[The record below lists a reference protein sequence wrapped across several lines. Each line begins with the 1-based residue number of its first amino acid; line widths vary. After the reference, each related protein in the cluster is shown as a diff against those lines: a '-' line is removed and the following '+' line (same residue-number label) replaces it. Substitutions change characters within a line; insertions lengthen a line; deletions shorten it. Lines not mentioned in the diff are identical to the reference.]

1 MPSWV
6 PKPLGD
12 QMVTDPRKLKIM
24 LVEDNDDD
32 VELTRVVLRRNFLDS
47 NLHLATDGPE
57 TLKRLKNLAEKS
69 SSLPDL
75 ILMDIGLPGM
85 SGLDLLAQLKKDTR
99 FSNIPVVIL
108 TGSLMSEHIQKSYD
122 LGAITYLLKP
132 ISEDDLM
139 VSLSYLT

>member
-1 MPSWV
+1 
-6 PKPLGD
+6 
-12 QMVTDPRKLKIM
+12 MVTDSRKLRIM

-32 VELTRVVLRRNFLDS
+32 IELTRIVLRRNFLDN
-47 NLHLATDGPE
+47 NLHLATSGPE
-57 TLKRLKNLAEKS
+57 TLKRLKSLAENA

-85 SGLDLLAQLKKDTR
+85 SGLDLLAQLKTDAR
-99 FSNIPVVIL
+99 FSKIPVVIL

-132 ISEDDLM
+132 ISEDELM
-139 VSLSYLT
+139 VALSYLT